1 MSADRDEL
9 RGTLSNTICNASFYP
24 DRAVPYLLGGDM
36 SEVLD
41 KTADA
46 LIADGYRKIETL
58 AGSSALLEVA
68 DERERQNVKWGEQN
82 HPNGTGP
89 AKLPMP
95 YGSGSWSAAVAA
107 QNLTLL
113 TNCAAQ
119 VGQCTWL
126 HILREEVFEAFAE
139 DNAAKLRA
147 ELIQVAAVAVQWVEA
162 IDRAEKVQAP
172 A

>member
-1 MSADRDEL
+1 MSTERDEL

-24 DRAVPYLLGGDM
+24 PRAQPYLLGGDM

-41 KTADA
+41 RTTEAVLA
-46 LIADGYRKIETL
+46 AGYKNYRTF
-58 AGSSALLEVA
+58 AGSGVLLEVA
-68 DERERQNVKWGEQN
+68 DERVRQTDKWGEQN

-95 YGSGSWSAAVAA
+95 YNSGSWSAAVAA
-107 QNLTLL
+107 ENLKLL

-119 VGQCTWL
+119 IGHCTWL

-139 DNAAKLRA
+139 TAPDKLRA

-162 IDRAEKVQAP
+162 IDRGKQ
-172 A
+172 